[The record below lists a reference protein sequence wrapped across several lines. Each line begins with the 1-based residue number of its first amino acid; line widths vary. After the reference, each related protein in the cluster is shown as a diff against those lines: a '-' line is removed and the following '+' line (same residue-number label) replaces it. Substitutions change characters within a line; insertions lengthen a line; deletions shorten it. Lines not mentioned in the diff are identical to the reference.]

1 MLRLRDITPPE
12 ASRRAPRI
20 PRDQVRLLWHVDYWD
35 GPRSRILLFRGE
47 RSWFQ
52 VVAENEEDAPQW
64 YRHFVIVRMSVKQLA
79 EEERWH
85 ELFRQHVGVHTDYD
99 ESGRERPIGALRP
112 REQWHHF
119 YDAAAQRTR
128 LDLSGTKSWDGL
140 STDGRK
146 LM

>member
-1 MLRLRDITPPE
+1 MLTVADMTAPDGYK
-12 ASRRAPRI
+12 RAPQI
-20 PRDQVRLLWHVDYWD
+20 PRDDVRFLWHVDYWD
-35 GPRSRILLFRGE
+35 GPRSGVLEYRGE
-47 RSWFQ
+47 RCWFQ

-64 YRHFVIVRMSVKQLA
+64 YRHFVIVRMSAKQLA

-112 REQWHHF
+112 RAQWHHF

-128 LDLSGTKSWDGL
+128 LDLSGNEVLGWFEY
-140 STDGRK
+140 
-146 LM
+146 